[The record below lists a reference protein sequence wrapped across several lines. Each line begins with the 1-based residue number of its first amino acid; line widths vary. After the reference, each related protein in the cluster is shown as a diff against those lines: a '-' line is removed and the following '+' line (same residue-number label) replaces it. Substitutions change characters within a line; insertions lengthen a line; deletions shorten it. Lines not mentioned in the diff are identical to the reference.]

1 MFVSMALAAPAQS
14 FKFGTIA
21 ADANFGFGIYGIK
34 SHSPVNGEDIDG
46 IAFIGT
52 LPEINAEFGLLRF
65 LGAGIHYRRGT
76 YGNTGGGKGRG
87 NDFGLDV
94 NFHLANKKDKFDL
107 PVGVAVGTTSL
118 YAPASSTDYFK
129 GKGMLL
135 NIHVSPH
142 IYFGKYIGMTA
153 TLGYNKHIL
162 NNIEVVTN
170 NRTYTEADGATWKM
184 GGLYF
189 EIGIAGRFDLFN
201 RNKN

>member
-1 MFVSMALAAPAQS
+1 MTCIAALTMHAQA

-34 SHSPVNGEDIDG
+34 AHSPVNGEDIDG
-46 IAFIGT
+46 IAFVGT
-52 LPEINAEFGLLRF
+52 LPELNAEFGLARF
-65 LGAGIHYRRGT
+65 IGAGIHYRRGT

-87 NDFGLDV
+87 NDIGLDV

-107 PVGVAVGTTSL
+107 PIGVAVGRTSL
-118 YAPASSTDYFK
+118 YAPASTTDYFK
-129 GKGMLL
+129 DKGLL
-135 NIHVSPH
+135 INVHVSPH

-153 TLGYNKHIL
+153 TLGYNKHVL

-170 NRTYTEADGATWKM
+170 NTTYTEADGATWKM

-189 EIGIAGRFDLFN
+189 EIGIAGRFDLFS
-201 RNKN
+201 KKDK